1 MFANRFTVVTDACV
15 LVPPLTR
22 NLLLSLAEAHLF
34 RVRWSARILDE
45 FERGM
50 IRDVLR
56 ASRPDPE
63 AAARKARAA
72 MEAAFPEA
80 MIEGHEHLEPALPD
94 MPDADDRHVAAA
106 ALHAG
111 AAQIITNNLRDFP
124 PEVMGRLQIDVRSAD
139 DFIADTLDL
148 PANGATA
155 LLTVRRLRARLV
167 RPELTPEDLLIRME
181 RNGLGQTAALLS
193 RRMELW

>member
-15 LVPPLTR
+15 LVPPLVR

-50 IRDVLR
+50 VRDVLR
-56 ASRPDPE
+56 GQRTAPEVASR
-63 AAARKARAA
+63 AARAA

-80 MIEGHEHLEPALPD
+80 MIEGHEHLEAAFPDLPD
-94 MPDADDRHVAAA
+94 PDDRHVAAA

-111 AAQIITNNLRDFP
+111 AAQIITSNLRDFP
-124 PEVMGRLQIDVRSAD
+124 PEAMARFQIDMRTAD

-148 PANGATA
+148 PANGSTA
-155 LLTVRRLRARLV
+155 LSAVRRMRERLT
-167 RPELTPEDLLIRME
+167 RPELTPDELLIRME
-181 RNGLGQTAALLS
+181 RNGLGQTAALLAG
-193 RRMELW
+193 RIELW

>member
-34 RVRWSARILDE
+34 RVRWSTRILDE
-45 FERGM
+45 FERGFV
-50 IRDVLR
+50 RDVLR
-56 ASRPDPE
+56 ADHPDPH
-63 AAARKARAA
+63 AAARHARAT

-80 MIEGHEHLEPALPD
+80 MIEGHEHLEPALADLPD
-94 MPDADDRHVAAA
+94 EDDRHVVAAA
-106 ALHAG
+106 KHIG

-124 PEVMGRLQIDVRSAD
+124 PEVMGRLEIDVRSAD

-148 PANGATA
+148 PVNTTTA
-155 LLTVRRLRARLV
+155 LSTVRRMRERLT
-167 RPELTPEDLLIRME
+167 RPELTPEELLIRME
-181 RNGLGQTAALLS
+181 RSGLGQTAAQLAG
-193 RRMELW
+193 RVELW